1 MQINVRKSHART
13 RRGTFRGFEANLK
26 MKKFARIYIL
36 VGNEN
41 ITASHTFHYVNRCYF
56 AIIFEYVSR
65 NF

>member
-1 MQINVRKSHART
+1 MCEKVTLEPEKEHFFAL
-13 RRGTFRGFEANLK
+13 ANLE
-26 MKKFARIYIL
+26 MKKFAQIYIF

-56 AIIFEYVSR
+56 TIIFEYISR